1 VFELLGL
8 LAIAAIGGIACLFLA
23 VLVLPFILFFKVVGW
38 GLKTA
43 AQAFGGLLAAILLL
57 PVGLLL
63 IPVALLLLPVAA
75 IVGGLILLKLAIL
88 AAPLLL
94 LGVVVWL
101 LVSLARRPA
110 AA

>member
-8 LAIAAIGGIACLFLA
+8 LVVVAIGGVICLFLA
-23 VLVLPFILFFKVVGW
+23 LLIVPFILFFKVVGW
-38 GLKTA
+38 GLHTA
-43 AQAFGGLLAAILLL
+43 AQAFGWLLGAILLL
-57 PVGLLL
+57 PIG
-63 IPVALLLLPVAA
+63 LLLLPVALVLLPVFML
-75 IVGGLILLKLAIL
+75 IGGVILLKLAIL

-94 LGVVVWL
+94 LGAVVWA

>member
-8 LAIAAIGGIACLFLA
+8 LAVVAIGGIACLFLA

-38 GLKTA
+38 GLSTA
-43 AQAFGGLLAAILLL
+43 AQAFGWLVGAILLL

-63 IPVALLLLPVAA
+63 VPIALLLLPVVAL
-75 IVGGLILLKLAIL
+75 VGGLILLKLAFL

-94 LGVVVWL
+94 LGGLAWL